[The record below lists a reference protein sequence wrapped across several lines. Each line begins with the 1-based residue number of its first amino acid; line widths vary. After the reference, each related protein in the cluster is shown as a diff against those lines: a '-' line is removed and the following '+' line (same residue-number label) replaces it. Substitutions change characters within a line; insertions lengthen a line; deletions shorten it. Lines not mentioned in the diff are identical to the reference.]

1 MKKSS
6 VEIGHWQSLA
16 EVKKDTLTNIEG
28 SDNSVPYKLLSTCYK
43 MQYFRKKLYIE
54 SKRVRQ

>member
-1 MKKSS
+1 M
-6 VEIGHWQSLA
+6 EIGHWQSLA
-16 EVKKDTLTNIEG
+16 EVKKKDTLTNIEG